1 MASAKGRNQRA
12 VTHPE
17 SLLRPLRGRVF
28 VIHYKFQATLTALLV
43 HERVGR
49 IYKRFIKRLHE
60 IAQSSV
66 DEASTGSRVE
76 N

>member
-1 MASAKGRNQRA
+1 MASAKERNQRA

-28 VIHYKFQATLTALLV
+28 VIHYKFQATYIQML